1 MDPREIERS
10 PSESGTQS
18 VSLGQSP
25 EWRRRVNQLENKFF
39 EMEAKQSERNEHLT
53 GCLIITVAIAVV
65 ALLGGILSAIE
76 QQQRLERL
84 EHMQGIDAI
93 GRRFK

>member
-1 MDPREIERS
+1 MDAKE
-10 PSESGTQS
+10 
-18 VSLGQSP
+18 
-25 EWRRRVNQLENKFF
+25 LENKLL
-39 EMEAKQSERNEHLT
+39 ELEAKQSERNEHLT

-93 GRRFK
+93 GRRIK